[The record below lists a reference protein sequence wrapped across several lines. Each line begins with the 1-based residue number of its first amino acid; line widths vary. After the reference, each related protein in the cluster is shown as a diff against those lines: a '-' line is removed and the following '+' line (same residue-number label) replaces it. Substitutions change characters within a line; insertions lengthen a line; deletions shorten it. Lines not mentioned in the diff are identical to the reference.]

1 MPRRGT
7 PPSVCHNSF
16 MPFNQRALAVATLLS
31 IVPRA
36 AFVQAPSVLHIR
48 IVVVD
53 AEGKAMPVP
62 RHALLISDNP
72 TSAPPRRIVTTLD
85 GTADVRLRPGNYTV
99 ESDEPLAFQGKA
111 YQWRHTLDIAAGRDA
126 TLELTA
132 ANADVEPINLTTAG
146 ASPATPGASTSTGP
160 STDDPSTLLAQWHP
174 SVVALWTA
182 TTRTSGF
189 VVDANGLI
197 VTSQRGVGTA
207 TSVEVQIAPS
217 VKVAAQ
223 VLVAD
228 SVHEVAVL
236 RVDPQVVTSVRPV
249 PIRCEQAATATIVNG
264 QEIFTIGA
272 PLRQRKGLSAGIL
285 REVEKNVFMADFSLA
300 TGGAGGPVFTA
311 AGSVVGVSSI
321 VDDVDGRRR
330 ADSRVIGLDHVC
342 AVMASAEK
350 KMKDAAA
357 PSGTLLPV
365 EPERPFPLDAIKDE
379 KRHFTGGL
387 NPYQFS
393 SSGFDVTFIT
403 PVLIHGGQNYSAQA
417 SRRDGGAAPRTPDRE
432 QTVMRPL
439 LDFSNWSG
447 YVADV
452 PPVLLV
458 RVTPRLVE
466 GFWMKVARGAA
477 QTQGVSMPPIKRLK
491 SGFSRM
497 RAFCGAVE
505 VTPIHPFKLEHSVDD
520 TDVIYEGLYVFDP
533 GALGPPCGSVKLM
546 LYSEKEPNKEDTRV
560 VDPKLLEQIWRDFAP
575 YRALK

>member
-1 MPRRGT
+1 MLLI
-7 PPSVCHNSF
+7 H
-16 MPFNQRALAVATLLS
+16 RALAVATLLS
-31 IVPRA
+31 IVPGA

-72 TSAPPRRIVTTLD
+72 TSAPPRRVVTTLD

-99 ESDEPLAFQGKA
+99 ESDAPLAFQGKA

-132 ANADVEPINLTTAG
+132 ANADVEPIDLTTAAASLTTAG
-146 ASPATPGASTSTGP
+146 ASPATPGASTATG
-160 STDDPSTLLAQWHP
+160 TLADDPSTLLAQWHP

-182 TTRTSGF
+182 TMRTTGF
-189 VVDANGLI
+189 VFDANGLI
-197 VTSQRGVGTA
+197 ATSQRGIGTA
-207 TSVEVQIAPS
+207 TSVEVQITPS

-223 VLVAD
+223 VLIAD
-228 SVHEVAVL
+228 SAHEVAIL
-236 RVDPQVVTSVRPV
+236 RIDPNIVASVRPV
-249 PIRCEQAATATIVNG
+249 PLRCEQAATAPIANG
-264 QEIFTIGA
+264 QEVFTIGA

-311 AGSVVGVSSI
+311 AGSVIGVSAI

-330 ADSRVIGLDHVC
+330 EDSRVIGLDHVC
-342 AVMASAEK
+342 AVVASAER

-357 PSGTLLPV
+357 PNATLLPV

-379 KRHFTGGL
+379 VRHFTGGL

-393 SSGFDVTFIT
+393 SSGFDITFIT

-417 SRRDGGAAPRTPDRE
+417 NRRDGGAAPRTPDRE

-439 LDFSNWSG
+439 LDFSNWSD

-505 VTPIHPFKLEHSVDD
+505 ITPIHPFKLEHSVDD
-520 TDVIYEGLYVFDP
+520 SDVIYEGLYVFDP
-533 GALGPPCGSVKLM
+533 GALGPQCGSVKLM

-560 VDPKLLEQIWRDFAP
+560 VEPKLLEQIWQDFAP

>member
-1 MPRRGT
+1 MIRRR
-7 PPSVCHNSF
+7 S
-16 MPFNQRALAVATLLS
+16 
-31 IVPRA
+31 
-36 AFVQAPSVLHIR
+36 
-48 IVVVD
+48 
-53 AEGKAMPVP
+53 
-62 RHALLISDNP
+62 
-72 TSAPPRRIVTTLD
+72 
-85 GTADVRLRPGNYTV
+85 
-99 ESDEPLAFQGKA
+99 
-111 YQWRHTLDIAAGRDA
+111 WRSGIA
-126 TLELTA
+126 
-132 ANADVEPINLTTAG
+132 
-146 ASPATPGASTSTGP
+146 
-160 STDDPSTLLAQWHP
+160 

-197 VTSQRGVGTA
+197 ATSQRGVGTA
-207 TSVEVQIAPS
+207 TSVEVQITPS

-228 SVHEVAVL
+228 SVHEVAIL
-236 RVDPQVVTSVRPV
+236 RIDPKVVASVRPV
-249 PIRCEQAATATIVNG
+249 PLRCEQAAKAPIVNG

-272 PLRQRKGLSAGIL
+272 PLRQRKGLSAGIV

-330 ADSRVIGLDHVC
+330 EDSRVIGLDHVC
-342 AVMASAEK
+342 AVVASAEK

-365 EPERPFPLDAIKDE
+365 EPARPFPLDAIKDE
-379 KRHFTGGL
+379 VRHFTGGL

-432 QTVMRPL
+432 QAVMRPL
-439 LDFSNWSG
+439 LDFSNWSD

-533 GALGPPCGSVKLM
+533 GALGPACGTVKLM
-546 LYSEKEPNKEDTRV
+546 LYSEKEPKKEDTRV
-560 VDPKLLEQIWRDFAP
+560 VDPKLLEQIWQDFAP